1 MKKFFLN
8 TVFLTAV
15 IFCFQA
21 TVAGQQTSTAV
32 TTKEVKV
39 AEDLKK
45 KANEVS
51 RLEEELA
58 KADVVIRSGP
68 ERESRGNFS
77 YITSGDANVFY
88 QGFSSRNQPRTSLE
102 FSRFVTDDNSVKEY
116 TFDVEKGV
124 KNLSMSISGMCKTGA
139 IKISILMP
147 NGKSYS
153 EVTIDEFGSLNWR
166 KSFDI
171 NDESKDMVG
180 VWKFKVATTNATG
193 SFRLSLQSS

>member
-1 MKKFFLN
+1 MKRFL
-8 TVFLTAV
+8 LKTALFTAA
-15 IFCFQA
+15 IICLQA
-21 TVAGQQTSTAV
+21 TVAGQQTGTTV
-32 TTKEVKV
+32 TSKEVKV

-45 KANEVS
+45 KASEVS
-51 RLEEELA
+51 RLEEEMA

-68 ERESRGNFS
+68 DRDSRGNFS
-77 YITSGDANVFY
+77 FMSGDGNVYY

-102 FSRFVTDDNSVKEY
+102 FSRFVTDDNSVKDY
-116 TFDVEKGV
+116 TFEVDKGV

-171 NDESKDMVG
+171 TDESKDMVG
-180 VWKFKVATTNATG
+180 VWKFKVTTTGATG